1 MANRTAMVG
10 IGAAL
15 LVIGLAGIG
24 LEQTGVIFPQKPTTP
39 VAQKSPGPPVA
50 AGPES
55 QSALNQAPKRLEPVP
70 APPAAAPVS
79 ALRQSREKSAAVKK
93 QARVS
98 HQAKRAPEHDK
109 ALRAVRRFA
118 IATRNDPSNLAP
130 KKHVSSRVRT
140 HAPLK
145 AGRGYAASNR
155 SPFTPA
161 HPVVIR
167 FTFDP
172 ARDRPFS
179 VASVHL
185 GDRVRVNVRQVG
197 QVNRRVYFTYS
208 GGLNSRHGAILELKT
223 MYSFERPV
231 FFRGGRGYYIIQ
243 VQIYPD
249 NRWRIMPRSL
259 V

>member
-1 MANRTAMVG
+1 MANRTAIVG
-10 IGAAL
+10 IGAVL

-24 LEQTGVIFPQKPTTP
+24 LEQTGVIFSRTPTTP

-55 QSALNQAPKRLEPVP
+55 QPAANQPPKQLKPVP

-79 ALRQSREKSAAVKK
+79 AARHSREKSAAVKK
-93 QARVS
+93 QVRVS
-98 HQAKRAPEHDK
+98 HQAKRAQERDT
-109 ALRAVRRFA
+109 ALRAVRKFA
-118 IATRNDPSNLAP
+118 IATSNEQSNLTP
-130 KKHVSSRVRT
+130 QKHVSSRVRT

-145 AGRGYAASNR
+145 AARGYLALNR
-155 SPFTPA
+155 SPFAPT

-179 VASVHL
+179 VASIHL
-185 GDRVRVNVRQVG
+185 GDRVRVNVHQVG

-208 GGLNSRHGAILELKT
+208 RGLNSRQGAKLVLKT

-231 FFRGGRGYYIIQ
+231 FFRGGRGYYVIQ